1 MQDKAPGCRLSWITL
16 AALGHV
22 GSEQVRPQDGVP
34 AVLATAE
41 TLAPAV
47 ATPRPRRVGCRWCAR
62 LEMAPPMS
70 TTAAY
75 ATADVGLPHTAHTQ
89 FLATS
94 HLAAEPLQPGDLV
107 FYGIR

>member
-1 MQDKAPGCRLSWITL
+1 
-16 AALGHV
+16 
-22 GSEQVRPQDGVP
+22 
-34 AVLATAE
+34 
-41 TLAPAV
+41 
-47 ATPRPRRVGCRWCAR
+47 
-62 LEMAPPMS
+62 MS